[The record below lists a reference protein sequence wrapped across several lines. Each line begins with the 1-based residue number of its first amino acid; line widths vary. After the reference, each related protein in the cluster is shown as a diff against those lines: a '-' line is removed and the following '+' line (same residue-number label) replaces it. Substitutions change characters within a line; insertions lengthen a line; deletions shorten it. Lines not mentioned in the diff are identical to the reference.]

1 MPSLKT
7 VVVRVD
13 ASNPEKP
20 AIAQA
25 AGVVRRGGLVA
36 FPTETVYGLGADAFN
51 PEAVH
56 KVFRAK
62 GRAVG
67 NPLIVLIAHSHHLK
81 VLTRD
86 IPAPAEILMGRFW
99 PGPLTLI
106 LKGSARVPAAVTG
119 GEDSVAVRMPGSKLA
134 LELITACGSPVVGP
148 SANLSG
154 RPSATTGEHVL
165 HDLRGRIDMLLDA
178 GPVGAGIE
186 STVLD
191 ISTSPPRIVRLGAVS
206 VEKLRESAGEAAIEE
221 GQSLPGYGQGDLK
234 AEFLLV
240 TAKDR
245 VEELVERYAGRGKK
259 VGLLS
264 HSPHLYGSAGQVAIK
279 AMPQEPAAYAR
290 RLFAALRELDEE
302 GVDVVL
308 VEEVEET
315 GVGMAIMDRL
325 RRLAGTS

>member
-7 VVVRVD
+7 VVIKVD
-13 ASNPEKP
+13 ATNPEKP

-25 AGVVRRGGLVA
+25 AEVVRRGGLVA
-36 FPTETVYGLGADAFN
+36 FPTETVYGLGADALN
-51 PEAVH
+51 PEAVN

-62 GRAVG
+62 GRAAG
-67 NPLIVLIAHSHHLK
+67 NPLIVLIAHSHHLE

-86 IPAPAEILMGRFW
+86 IPALAETLMGRFW

-106 LKGSARVPAAVTG
+106 LKRSARVLPAVTG
-119 GEDSVAVRMPGSKLA
+119 GDSVAVRMPGSKVA
-134 LELITACGSPVVGP
+134 LELITAFGSPVVGP

-165 HDLRGRIDMLLDA
+165 HDLGGKIDMILDA
-178 GPVGAGIE
+178 GPVGTGIE

-191 ISTSPPRIVRLGAVS
+191 ISTSPPRIVRPGAVS
-206 VEKLRESAGEAAIEE
+206 VEELRESIGEVVIEE

-245 VEELVERYAGRGKK
+245 VEDLVERYAGRGKK

-264 HSPHLYGSAGQVAIK
+264 HSSHLYHSDGQLAIK

-325 RRLAGTS
+325 RKLAGTS